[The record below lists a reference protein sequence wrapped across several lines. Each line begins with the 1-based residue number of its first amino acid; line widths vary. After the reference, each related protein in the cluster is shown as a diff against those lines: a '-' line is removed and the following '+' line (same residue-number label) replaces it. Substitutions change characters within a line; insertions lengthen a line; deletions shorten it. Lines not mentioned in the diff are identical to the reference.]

1 MAKNNQRCVAFTLF
15 YGYNDSKG
23 GLAMDQMKIGKF
35 IAERRKSVNLTQMQL
50 AEKLNITDRAVSKW
64 ETGLA
69 MPDTSIM
76 LELCEILQITAD
88 ELLNGELDTQDKT
101 AQKMHTVPPT
111 KQQNVLLG
119 VLKSIPI
126 FLGLLALLLSF
137 FTDGAVGR
145 IYELYFF
152 DTYGFGCRRLIS
164 FFFGGGEFFT
174 PLGGKMATLD
184 ALSAISLFGVIA
196 FVSLIVAVVLFVI
209 HLSAKKEKLYVA
221 SCIFLILS
229 GISILFLLTVGTP
242 LNGNGWGGWSFAEG
256 FEYFRLGTGTIVWF
270 ILCTLGGAFGLFQ
283 HFALRRIIKA

>member
-1 MAKNNQRCVAFTLF
+1 
-15 YGYNDSKG
+15 
-23 GLAMDQMKIGKF
+23 MDQMKIGKF

-101 AQKMHTVPPT
+101 AQKKHTVPPT
-111 KQQNVLLG
+111 KQKKILLR

-126 FLGLLALLLSF
+126 FFGLLALLLSF
-137 FTDGAVGR
+137 FTYGAVGKM
-145 IYELYFF
+145 YELHFF
-152 DTYGFGCRRLIS
+152 ETHGFGCRRLIS
-164 FFFGGGEFFT
+164 FFFGGGAFYT
-174 PLGGKMATLD
+174 PLSKKMSAID
-184 ALSAISLFGVIA
+184 ALSGISLFGVIA
-196 FVSLIVAVVLFVI
+196 FTCLIIAVILFVI
-209 HLSAKKEKLYVA
+209 HVCTKKEKLYLV
-221 SCIFLILS
+221 SCILLILS

-242 LNGNGWGGWSFAEG
+242 LNGNGWGGWNFAEG

-270 ILCTLGGAFGLFQ
+270 LLCSLGGAFGILQ
-283 HFALRRIIKA
+283 HFALRHIIKA